1 MEYAFVGYLKMS
13 AMELTASV
21 SMKATKIYVRKKVNS
36 EVTALLLLDRQ
47 KSIQSFA
54 VSLK

>member
-1 MEYAFVGYLKMS
+1 MECAFVGYLKMS